1 MILWQIRLE
10 LSSVFCFSGV
20 NMIDVNELCVSLN
33 DNDILKDI
41 SFKLHKENNLVI
53 LGRSGSGKTV
63 LIKTLLG
70 IYFPVSGKVII
81 DGVDIHRANEEQRRA
96 TKKRFAMVFQNAA
109 LLDSFTVLQNVAL
122 PLYERGEKDA
132 SLIRERVYKCLQMV
146 GLENTV
152 NLYPAQL
159 SGGMR
164 KRIGIARALVYQPD
178 YIIFDEPV
186 SGLDPITSR
195 EIMYYIT
202 RIVET
207 ASATLITITHELKDI
222 DTIANQVLFLDNGKV
237 IFSGNLKELYK
248 AENPFVQQYLQ

>member
-1 MILWQIRLE
+1 MIE
-10 LSSVFCFSGV
+10 V
-20 NMIDVNELCVSLN
+20 DKLCVSLN
-33 DNDILKDI
+33 NREILADI
-41 SFKLHKENNLVI
+41 SFSLDNGNNLVI

-70 IYFPVSGKVII
+70 IYSPVSGSVII
-81 DGVDIHRANEEQRRA
+81 DGIDIHRSTEEQRKA

-132 SLIRERVYKCLQMV
+132 ILIKERVYKCLQMV

-152 NLYPAQL
+152 NLYPAEL

-164 KRIGIARALVYQPD
+164 KRIGIARALVYEPD

-195 EIMYYIT
+195 EIMFYIT

-222 DTIANQVLFLDNGKV
+222 QTIGNQILFLDAGRVVFNGKTNDL
-237 IFSGNLKELYK
+237 SQSPDPLLQE
-248 AENPFVQQYLQ
+248 YLQ